1 MRRILVIRFGSLGD
15 VCLLCRSLAE
25 LAAAAGD
32 GRPHVTVATKAAF
45 APLLAAAPGV
55 DAVEPLAGPGLG
67 HLLALARR
75 LRRTRFA
82 AIVDAHGVLRSRLLL
97 AMMGRRAQRRLA
109 KDTLAR
115 LWLLRARRVHPALA
129 RTMRDRFADALAGL
143 APGSGAGA
151 VATAATAVAAAAG
164 ATAAADRAAAAKA
177 AADDAAAGA
186 AAVVHPLRPPAVPA
200 GTARLGLAPGARWD
214 AKRWPEENYAELLR
228 GFRARTGLPVT
239 IFLGPREAAWFPGGA
254 LARAA
259 AELDG
264 VDVCSDLPLPRLAAE
279 LAACR
284 AVVTNDSGLL
294 HLAEAAGTPVLAL
307 FGPTVRA
314 FGYYPCLPDS
324 RVLERDLECR
334 PCSRN
339 GRRPCWRGDL
349 ACLAAL
355 EPAAALAALL
365 AMPVWADLAGKDA
378 PHG

>member
-1 MRRILVIRFGSLGD
+1 MRRILVVRFGSLGD

-25 LAAAAGD
+25 LAAAAG
-32 GRPHVTVATKAAF
+32 GERPHVTVATKAAF

-75 LRRTRFA
+75 LRRARFA
-82 AIVDAHGVLRSRLLL
+82 LIVDAHGVLRSRLLL
-97 AMMGRRAQRRLA
+97 AMMGRRAHRRLA

-115 LWLLRARRVHPALA
+115 LWLLRTRRVRPALA

-143 APGSGAGA
+143 APAASAGA
-151 VATAATAVAAAAG
+151 PAAAGMAATAEAAAA
-164 ATAAADRAAAAKA
+164 AA
-177 AADDAAAGA
+177 
-186 AAVVHPLRPPAVPA
+186 HPLRPLAAPA

-214 AKRWPEENYAELLR
+214 AKRWPEENFAALLR
-228 GFRARTGLPVT
+228 GFRARTSLPVT
-239 IFLGPREAAWFPGGA
+239 IFLGPREAAWFAGSA

-264 VDVCSDLPLPRLAAE
+264 VVVSSDLPLPRLAAE

-284 AVVTNDSGLL
+284 ALVTNDSGLL

-314 FGYYPCLPDS
+314 FGYYPCLPGS
-324 RVLERDLECR
+324 RVLERDLACR

-349 ACLAAL
+349 ACLAEI
-355 EPAAALAALL
+355 EPTAVLAALL
-365 AMPVWADLAGKDA
+365 AMPVWADAAAEDGRHA
-378 PHG
+378 

>member
-25 LAAAAGD
+25 LAAAAGE

-55 DAVEPLAGPGLG
+55 DTVEPLAGSGLG

-75 LRRTRFA
+75 LRRARFT
-82 AIVDAHGVLRSRLLL
+82 AIVDAHDVLRSRLLL
-97 AMMGRRAQRRLA
+97 AMMGRRAHRRLA

-115 LWLLRARRVHPALA
+115 LWLLRARRLRPALA
-129 RTMRDRFADALAGL
+129 RTMRDRFAAALAGL
-143 APGSGAGA
+143 APAAGTGAA
-151 VATAATAVAAAAG
+151 SAAATAAAAAAAATAVTTVVAA
-164 ATAAADRAAAAKA
+164 
-177 AADDAAAGA
+177 
-186 AAVVHPLRPPAVPA
+186 HPLRPPAAPA

-239 IFLGPREAAWFPGGA
+239 IFLGPRETAWFPGGA

-264 VDVCSDLPLPRLAAE
+264 VVICSGLPLPRLAAE

-355 EPAAALAALL
+355 EPPAVLAALL